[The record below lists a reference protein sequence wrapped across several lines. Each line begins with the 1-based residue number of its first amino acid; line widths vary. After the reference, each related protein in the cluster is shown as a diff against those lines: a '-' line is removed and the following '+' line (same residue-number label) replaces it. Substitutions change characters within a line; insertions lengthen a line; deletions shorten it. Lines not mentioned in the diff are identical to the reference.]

1 VRLFTQEEDIHEME
15 DKKKY
20 PLLHKHDVISCL
32 GMSGKW
38 ITSQNDLQV
47 WLKNTT
53 GQGLVSC
60 KYQLSSALRKESFN
74 SDGQQFHQ
82 YQQNEQSPQLIEH
95 QYDHYIQRWKSSS
108 WLGTGT
114 KNVVGLNRLMVYRLY
129 LPNTWQLYS
138 HNKYTIFIS
147 MTTVVLLS

>member
-47 WLKNTT
+47 
-53 GQGLVSC
+53 
-60 KYQLSSALRKESFN
+60 
-74 SDGQQFHQ
+74 
-82 YQQNEQSPQLIEH
+82 
-95 QYDHYIQRWKSSS
+95 
-108 WLGTGT
+108 
-114 KNVVGLNRLMVYRLY
+114 
-129 LPNTWQLYS
+129 
-138 HNKYTIFIS
+138 
-147 MTTVVLLS
+147 